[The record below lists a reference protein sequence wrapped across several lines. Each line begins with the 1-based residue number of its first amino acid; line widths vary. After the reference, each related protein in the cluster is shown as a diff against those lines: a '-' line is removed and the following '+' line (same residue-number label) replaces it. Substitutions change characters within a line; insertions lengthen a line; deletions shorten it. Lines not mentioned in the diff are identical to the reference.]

1 MVEPRR
7 PFPKAH
13 IHLSVQ
19 TVSVNKVFERC
30 GLHATVTAVDFI
42 PQYRPVILQSANFV
56 KLS

>member
-19 TVSVNKVFERC
+19 TVSVNKVFGRC
-30 GLHATVTAVDFI
+30 GLHATVAAVDFI
-42 PQYRPVILQSANFV
+42 GTTIPASHFTICEFC
-56 KLS
+56 